1 MENGNDE
8 ANFIIATSHQ
18 IKLSNWPLS
27 DVPAMLSRKDM
38 NEPLWG
44 IPSNTQ
50 MYLLLAASH
59 VGARKS
65 CQGAQ
70 YW

>member
-8 ANFIIATSHQ
+8 ANLIIATSHQ
-18 IKLSNWPLS
+18 IKSPNWPLRNA
-27 DVPAMLSRKDM
+27 PAMLSRKDV

-44 IPSNTQ
+44 IPSDAQ
-50 MYLLLAASH
+50 MYLLLAVSY
-59 VGARKS
+59 VGAGRS